1 MHFMVAATSNF
12 RFFAGLALS
21 GMLLALAGCQSN
33 SGDVLNVQDKQAA
46 SGEKVLASELN
57 AYCPTLTLR
66 EGTAYFNTYAR
77 GGQDD
82 ASKIVY
88 QASIGEVTRDCKR
101 ANGQLTMNVA
111 AAGRIVPGPQGTAGT
126 ITMPIRVVVT
136 RGSNVLYSQLH
147 QHKVQV
153 SDTTSATQFV
163 FNDANVTVPEPSARD
178 YQVFVGYDEGPPKP
192 KAADKPRPVARKKAP
207 ARTAQQPAPAAP
219 AAQQQPATTSASDI
233 PR

>member
-1 MHFMVAATSNF
+1 MVVATSKF

-21 GMLLALAGCQSN
+21 GMMLAIAGCQSN
-33 SGDVLNVQDKQAA
+33 SGDVLNVQDSRAA
-46 SGEKVLASELN
+46 SGSGGKILASELT

-126 ITMPIRVVVT
+126 ITMPIRVVVM
-136 RGSNVLYSQLH
+136 RGSDVLYSQLH

-153 SDTTSATQFV
+153 SDTSSATQFV
-163 FNDANVTVPEPSARD
+163 FNDPNVTVPDPTSRN
-178 YQVFVGYDEGPPKP
+178 YQVFVGYDEGPPKA
-192 KAADKPRPVARKKAP
+192 KQEEQPRRVVRRRPPAQTAR
-207 ARTAQQPAPAAP
+207 PAP
-219 AAQQQPATTSASDI
+219 AQQQPPTTSASDI